1 MKSCMNCKYAEETIL
16 ESLKKCT
23 NDKSVYYRKMVSKKD
38 LCREGVE
45 SSWEAK
51 NLER

>member
-23 NDKSVYYRKMVSKKD
+23 NEKSVYYEKIVTEKD
-38 LCREGVE
+38 LCRECEEVCDGTING
-45 SSWEAK
+45 K
-51 NLER
+51 